1 MRIFK
6 FGGASV
12 KDAEG
17 IRNVYNVLQTVGFE
31 DVLLVISAMG
41 KTTNALEVVIKNYFD
56 KSPEL
61 QSSIQEVKKYHNQ
74 ILLDLFEDDKN
85 LVFKEVNTLFVELDH
100 FISQNKSPNYNFV
113 YDQIVSFG
121 ELISTTIISNYMG
134 HMGIKTQ
141 WNDVRNLIKT
151 DTNYRDANVDWETTQ
166 KLISKNV
173 KKKILTVTQGFL
185 GSDENNFTT
194 TLGREGSDYTAAIFA
209 YCLNAESVTIW
220 KDVPGVMNADP
231 RYFENARLLNQISYR
246 EAIELAFYGATVI
259 HPKTLQPLQK
269 KEIPLFVKSFIN
281 PTLPG
286 TSVSKG
292 ADLEPHLPC
301 FILKKNQLLL
311 SLSSIDFSFI
321 MEENISEIF
330 ALLHQYKMKVS
341 LIQNS
346 AISFS
351 VCIDDKFGNFTALK
365 SILSKKFKISYNE
378 NVSLYTIRHFDE
390 KASQIVEKNKVV
402 LLKQVSR
409 ETMQI
414 ITKEEKHAIAI
425 HEAGHATVS
434 WMLQHAAPLVK
445 VTIVPRGQSL
455 GAAWY
460 LPEER
465 QIVRTEQMLD
475 EMCATMGGRAAEK
488 VVFNKISTGALSDLE
503 KVTKQA
509 RAMVTVYG
517 LNDKI
522 GNITYYDSSGQSD
535 YNFSKPYSDDTAKI
549 IDTEISGLIEEQYQ
563 RAITIL
569 TENRI
574 KLEALAG
581 ILIEKEVIFKDD
593 LETIFGKRPF
603 DIVEEEPKTISE
615 IIAETDSEIAT
626 E

>member
-17 IRNVYNVLQTVGFE
+17 IRNVHNVLQTVGFE
-31 DVLLVISAMG
+31 DVLLVVSAMG

-85 LVFKEVNTLFVELDH
+85 AVFKDVNSLFAELDH
-100 FISQNKSPNYNFV
+100 FVSQNKSPNYNFV

-121 ELISTTIISNYMG
+121 ELISTTIISHYMG
-134 HMGIKTQ
+134 FKGIKTQ
-141 WNDVRNLIKT
+141 WIDVRTLIKT
-151 DTNYRDANVDWETTQ
+151 DANYRDANVNWDATQ

-173 KKKILTVTQGFL
+173 KKKILNVTQGFL

-231 RYFENARLLNQISYR
+231 RYFENAKLLNQISYR

-292 ADLEPHLPC
+292 ADLDPKLPC

-330 ALLHQYKMKVS
+330 SLLHDYKMKVS

-351 VCIDDKFGNFTALK
+351 VCIDDKFGNFNTLK
-365 SILSKKFKISYNE
+365 SILSKKFKISHNE
-378 NVSLYTIRHFDE
+378 NVSLFTIRHFDE
-390 KASQIVEKNKVV
+390 KAAQIVEKNKVV

-414 ITKEEKHAIAI
+414 ITKEE
-425 HEAGHATVS
+425 
-434 WMLQHAAPLVK
+434 
-445 VTIVPRGQSL
+445 
-455 GAAWY
+455 
-460 LPEER
+460 
-465 QIVRTEQMLD
+465 
-475 EMCATMGGRAAEK
+475 
-488 VVFNKISTGALSDLE
+488 N
-503 KVTKQA
+503 
-509 RAMVTVYG
+509 
-517 LNDKI
+517 
-522 GNITYYDSSGQSD
+522 
-535 YNFSKPYSDDTAKI
+535 
-549 IDTEISGLIEEQYQ
+549 
-563 RAITIL
+563 
-569 TENRI
+569 
-574 KLEALAG
+574 
-581 ILIEKEVIFKDD
+581 
-593 LETIFGKRPF
+593 
-603 DIVEEEPKTISE
+603 
-615 IIAETDSEIAT
+615 
-626 E
+626 